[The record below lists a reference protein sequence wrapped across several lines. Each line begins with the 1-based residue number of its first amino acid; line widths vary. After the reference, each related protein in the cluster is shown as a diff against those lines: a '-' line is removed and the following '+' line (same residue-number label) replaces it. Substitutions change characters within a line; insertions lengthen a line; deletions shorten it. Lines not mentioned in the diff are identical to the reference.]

1 MIRQTAKTGMVLA
14 LLSLSA
20 TAISGPEY
28 ASDESREVIEAMV
41 DAHGGIERWRAAPSI
56 RFDDIMHM
64 PFHER
69 EQFAWWAAHEVID
82 QKTRQVWQ
90 DWPMD
95 DAAIGYDGEQVWST
109 DWSKGNPSASM
120 VHFFYYFVNL
130 VWITQ
135 DDGVLLSEVT
145 RFDWPNLGDN
155 LYRVEMR
162 FEDAPDVGKSYKDF
176 FVLYIDPETYRLVG
190 YEYANGYQPLL
201 DVMNMPEGKE
211 VFGPLWRLITRYEEV
226 GGLLF
231 PSAFRTMPGPDERI
245 VGNHLIMNIDIS
257 QPFEYEKAAKPD
269 DAVVFTGELQSR
281 KK

>member
-1 MIRQTAKTGMVLA
+1 MIRRHLTGLFVLA
-14 LLSLSA
+14 ALFSSA
-20 TAISGPEY
+20 CAIGGPQY
-28 ASDESREVIEAMV
+28 ATEETRQVIEAMV
-41 DAHGGIERWRAAPSI
+41 GAHGGIERWRAAPSI
-56 RFDDIMHM
+56 RFDDIMHN

-69 EQFAWWAAHEVID
+69 EEFAWWAAHEVID

-95 DAAIGYDGEQVWST
+95 NATIGYDGKQVWST
-109 DWSKGNPSASM
+109 SWNKGNPSASM

-135 DDGVLLSEVT
+135 DDGVILSEVT
-145 RFDWPNLGDN
+145 RFDWPNLADN

-162 FEDAPDVGKSYKDF
+162 FEDAPDIGKSYKDF
-176 FVLYIDPETYRLVG
+176 FVLYVDPETYRMVG
-190 YEYANGYQPLL
+190 YQYANGYQPLL

-211 VFGPLWRLITRYEEV
+211 VFGPLWRLITKYEEV
-226 GGLLF
+226 DGLLF

-257 QPFEYEKAAKPD
+257 QPFEYKRAAKPD
-269 DAVVFTGELQSR
+269 GADVFAGPLRTER
-281 KK
+281 

>member
-1 MIRQTAKTGMVLA
+1 MTRFGAPALVLA
-14 LLSLSA
+14 ALAISSIA
-20 TAISGPEY
+20 TANPDY
-28 ASDESREVIEAMV
+28 ATDETRDVIEAMV
-41 DAHGGIERWRAAPSI
+41 DAHGGLDRWRAAPSI
-56 RFDDIMHM
+56 RFDDIMHN

-69 EQFAWWAAHEVID
+69 GDFAWWAAHEVID

-95 DAAIGYDGEQVWST
+95 DATIGYDGEQVWSSN
-109 DWSKGNPSASM
+109 WNKGNPAASM

-135 DDGVLLSEVT
+135 DDGVVLSDVT
-145 RFDWPNLGDN
+145 RFDWPNVGDA
-155 LYRVEMR
+155 LFQVRMSFV
-162 FEDAPDVGKSYKDF
+162 DAPGVGKSYKDF

-190 YEYANGYQPLL
+190 YQYANGYQPLL
-201 DVMNMPEGKE
+201 NVMNMPQGKE
-211 VFGPLWRLITRYEEV
+211 VFGPLWRVITRYEEV

-245 VGNHLIMNIDIS
+245 VGNHLIMNIDVS
-257 QPFEYEKAAKPD
+257 KPFEYERAAKPVNAD
-269 DAVVFTGELQSR
+269 VFEGPLQT